1 MKGKNELNFCTAQ
14 MIEAMQEYLDK
25 HFVDKV
31 QVTGV
36 EMANNYNGYDKL
48 FKISFEESITK
59 IDVIFG
65 IAKEDSKPL

>member
-1 MKGKNELNFCTAQ
+1 MKGKNELNFCSAQ
-14 MIEAMQEYLDK
+14 MIEDMQEYLDK

-36 EMANNYNGYDKL
+36 EMANNYNKP
-48 FKISFEESITK
+48 FKISFEEHITK

-65 IAKEDSKPL
+65 IAKEDSKSL